1 MAGKFSKKSSGY
13 GGYGRPAREDPRVTN
28 LYDEDVDPDEPS
40 SGYFEEE
47 DIGAERTSG
56 YETRSHGAAKDYGIE
71 NVLGDEGYEDE
82 DALDTGDFAQEESQ
96 RGKNLGNVRG
106 GYKAT
111 LHNPN
116 ISGDAKKHAQQV
128 LDELDDET
136 QDY

>member
-1 MAGKFSKKSSGY
+1 MAGQFSKKSSGY
-13 GGYGRPAREDPRVTN
+13 GGFYGKSARDDPRVSN
-28 LYDEDVDPDEPS
+28 LYNEEDLDESSVGLEDEDF
-40 SGYFEEE
+40 GT
-47 DIGAERTSG
+47 ERTSG
-56 YETRSHGAAKDYGIE
+56 YATRASGPVDDYGVE

-82 DALDTGDFAQEESQ
+82 DSLDTGDFAQEESS

-116 ISGDAKKHAQQV
+116 ISEGAKKHAHEV